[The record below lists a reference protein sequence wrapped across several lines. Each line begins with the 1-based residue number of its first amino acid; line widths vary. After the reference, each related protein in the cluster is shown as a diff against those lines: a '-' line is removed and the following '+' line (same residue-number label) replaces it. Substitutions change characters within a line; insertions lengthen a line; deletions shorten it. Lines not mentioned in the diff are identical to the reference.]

1 MSTTVKMRLLEY
13 ITATNISQSKFEKQ
27 VGISNGYINNLK
39 DSPTTKILQ
48 KILNAYPELNREW
61 LISGYGDMINIP
73 STTTK
78 DAKRVHLMPISST
91 GGLPTEFDQGV
102 KLEDCELITS
112 PISDVDYAI
121 RVSGDSM
128 APEYPNG
135 SIVLIKRIDEKRF
148 IEWGRVYV
156 LDTCNGSVIKK
167 VMPGPD
173 ESTINCISI
182 NRDYPPFL
190 INKSDIR
197 QIFRV
202 LMSMSLK

>member
-1 MSTTVKMRLLEY
+1 
-13 ITATNISQSKFEKQ
+13 
-27 VGISNGYINNLK
+27 
-39 DSPTTKILQ
+39 
-48 KILNAYPELNREW
+48 
-61 LISGYGDMINIP
+61 
-73 STTTK
+73 
-78 DAKRVHLMPISST
+78 MPISST